1 MTLKHK
7 NKMILGAVLGNL
19 IEAFDMAIC
28 GFLSAYLAKYLI
40 GSINEG
46 LMIIF
51 ITFFVG
57 YMARPLGALFLGLF
71 SDVYGRKIT
80 LSASIITMGFATACI
95 GFIPSYQSIGIYA
108 VMGLFI
114 LRILQSFSC
123 GVEYLNSTAYLIE
136 NFDKKEKG
144 FAGIWSSFGSTAGLL
159 FATIVTLVMSWSIK
173 NHPDLE
179 WLIWR
184 VPFMLALLG
193 SSIGLYIRMYLPE
206 SLEFVIYYSEQPK
219 PSIKKI
225 LNESLLY
232 CMENQFKTIYV
243 FILSCLGVT
252 TTFLFYIYGP
262 TQAHIDG
269 HFTHNQ
275 IILSNSISL
284 LILLGIYPFAGRLT
298 DRISQ
303 NKMLIAALFGFSL
316 LSYLFFSTQSSGNY
330 LYFLGI
336 QALISIPS
344 GIYYATVPV
353 MLTNMFPV
361 NLRCTA
367 LSVIYSIAA
376 SLSAGLTPLLS
387 LVLIQKTHSQ
397 TAPSLIVLILVCLTI
412 GLLLFSSM
420 RKRNLSIG
428 FQIA

>member
-40 GSINEG
+40 GSINDG
-46 LMIIF
+46 LIIIF

-57 YMARPLGALFLGLF
+57 YLARPLGALFLGLF

-80 LSASIITMGFATACI
+80 LAASIITMGFATASI
-95 GFIPSYQSIGIYA
+95 GFIPSFESIGNYA
-108 VMGLFI
+108 VISLFI

-136 NFDKKEKG
+136 NFRNTEKG

-159 FATIVTLVMSWSIK
+159 FASFVTFVMSWAII
-173 NHPDLE
+173 NHPELE
-179 WLIWR
+179 WVIWR
-184 VPFMLALLG
+184 IPFILALLG

-225 LNESLLY
+225 LNESFQY
-232 CMENQFKTIYV
+232 CIENKFKTIYV

-269 HFTHNQ
+269 YFSNNQ
-275 IILSNSISL
+275 IILSNSIAL
-284 LILLGIYPFAGRLT
+284 FILLLIYPFAGRLT
-298 DRISQ
+298 DKIGQNTMLFIS
-303 NKMLIAALFGFSL
+303 LLGFSL
-316 LSYLFFSTQSSGNY
+316 LSYLFFSTASSGNY
-330 LYFLGI
+330 LQFLI
-336 QALISIPS
+336 TQALISIPS

-387 LVLIQKTHSQ
+387 LLLIQKIQTK
-397 TAPSLIVLILVCLTI
+397 TAPSLIVLILVCITTSLY
-412 GLLLFSSM
+412 LLSSI
-420 RKRNLSIG
+420 RKKQRHANLK
-428 FQIA
+428 IA